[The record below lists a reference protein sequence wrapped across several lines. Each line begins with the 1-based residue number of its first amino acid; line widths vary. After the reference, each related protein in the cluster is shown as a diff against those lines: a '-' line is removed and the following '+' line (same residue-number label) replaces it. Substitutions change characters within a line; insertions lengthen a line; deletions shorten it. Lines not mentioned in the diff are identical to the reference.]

1 MKVLEQQTVVSRG
14 ATTVFVVD
22 DDEASR
28 RALLVMLRG
37 EGYRLLEFARGDAAI
52 EHALGDPPDLALV
65 DVRMPGA
72 DGFEV
77 ARALKAQAAAAYL
90 PVILVTG
97 AADQDARLASLD
109 TLADDLLSK
118 PVEQRELLARVRN
131 LLLLRAHHLSLL
143 KKNVELAELHRFK
156 DEMSSLVVHDLKNPM
171 ASIISNLRFVLGD
184 AGALDADQLDALGD
198 ALGASQRALRLIEN
212 LLDVTRIEA
221 GRLQPRLTRT
231 RLDTLVAGALR
242 HRERTAASRQV
253 TLESTLPPTL
263 EVEVDEDLLARVIE
277 NVLDN
282 GMRYTPTGGRLRVDG
297 AASDGQVE
305 LRIAN
310 TGPAIPA
317 AVRRV
322 VFEKFGQATQAT
334 GRMNLGLGLYF
345 CRLAME
351 AHGGRI
357 WVDEAPQFPT
367 VFHLAFPVA
376 PPQR

>member
-1 MKVLEQQTVVSRG
+1 MGHIAPEAVDG
-14 ATTVFVVD
+14 GPIAFVRD
-22 DDEASR
+22 
-28 RALLVMLRG
+28 
-37 EGYRLLEFARGDAAI
+37 
-52 EHALGDPPDLALV
+52 GDPIV
-65 DVRMPGA
+65 
-72 DGFEV
+72 
-77 ARALKAQAAAAYL
+77 
-90 PVILVTG
+90 
-97 AADQDARLASLD
+97 
-109 TLADDLLSK
+109 
-118 PVEQRELLARVRN
+118 
-131 LLLLRAHHLSLL
+131 
-143 KKNVELAELHRFK
+143 
-156 DEMSSLVVHDLKNPM
+156 
-171 ASIISNLRFVLGD
+171 
-184 AGALDADQLDALGD
+184 
-198 ALGASQRALRLIEN
+198 
-212 LLDVTRIEA
+212 LDVLNR
-221 GRLQPRLTRT
+221 
-231 RLDTLVAGALR
+231 
-242 HRERTAASRQV
+242 
-253 TLESTLPPTL
+253 TL

-282 GMRYTPTGGRLRVDG
+282 GMRYTPAGGRLRVDG

-367 VFHLAFPVA
+367 VFDLAFGDA